1 MMEFKECEISGQLVA
16 DGEKGQYW
24 IDDSKGIELI
34 RVIATAAGPYSV
46 TLARVSTVEDAVD
59 IANRL
64 DEAGL

>member
-1 MMEFKECEISGQLVA
+1 MEFKECEISGQLVA

-24 IDDSKGIELI
+24 IDDSKGVELI
-34 RVIATAAGPYSV
+34 RVIATAAGPDSV

>member
-1 MMEFKECEISGQLVA
+1 MEFKECEISGQLVA

-24 IDDSKGIELI
+24 IDDSKGVELI
-34 RVIATAAGPYSV
+34 RVTSTYAGPDSV
-46 TLARVSTVEDAVD
+46 TLARVSTVDDAVD